1 MKLRTSF
8 GLILAALCLGAASWN
23 LFAHSIVARI
33 AELEMGT
40 DEKGKAALKKVYA
53 TLSTLTKFFPET
65 PDSLLEAAII
75 PDSLNFNYNG
85 FLKFYHYKDFPE
97 VYKND
102 DPNMPT
108 SPMESVNADYAIES
122 AVAIIKDS
130 FNPEKEQK
138 KIIKKGFV
146 DSLMTRI
153 LIHVAGDV
161 HQPLHA
167 SSLFSKYLYDGKIKD
182 GDAGGNMIFILSP
195 YDSNSNNLHSFWDN
209 GLGIFPRADKFPYT
223 EEDKAKIER
232 FAQDLRTAFP
242 QSYFGADVNQLNH
255 TVWLTES
262 ARLASQ
268 IAYADIDIFPV
279 IRPEYV
285 VIGRRV
291 SRERVTLA
299 GYRLAN
305 LLRELFK

>member
-1 MKLRTSF
+1 
-8 GLILAALCLGAASWN
+8 
-23 LFAHSIVARI
+23 
-33 AELEMGT
+33 
-40 DEKGKAALKKVYA
+40 
-53 TLSTLTKFFPET
+53 
-65 PDSLLEAAII
+65 
-75 PDSLNFNYNG
+75 
-85 FLKFYHYKDFPE
+85 
-97 VYKND
+97 
-102 DPNMPT
+102 
-108 SPMESVNADYAIES
+108 
-122 AVAIIKDS
+122 
-130 FNPEKEQK
+130 
-138 KIIKKGFV
+138 
-146 DSLMTRI
+146 
-153 LIHVAGDV
+153 
-161 HQPLHA
+161 
-167 SSLFSKYLYDGKIKD
+167 
-182 GDAGGNMIFILSP
+182 MIFILSP